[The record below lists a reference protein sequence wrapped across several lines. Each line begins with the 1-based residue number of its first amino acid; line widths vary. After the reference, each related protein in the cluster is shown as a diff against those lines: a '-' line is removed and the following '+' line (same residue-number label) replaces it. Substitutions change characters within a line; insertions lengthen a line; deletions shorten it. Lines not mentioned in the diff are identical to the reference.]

1 MAAEV
6 SPSSTGLLLGVGG
19 VTFCSLPQGPVT
31 GITMCSSPSHGSH
44 SSHDKSWDH
53 PASAA
58 QSPPSTDAFARSPA
72 AETADE
78 HGSDTTPTRGAAEA
92 ATAEGESQSVCQ
104 VLRWGQKKRL
114 RYVRSQ
120 NPTTTSPP
128 SHPSVLAGAPV
139 SSIAAISAV
148 RAVCKDEKKGAW
160 EEEWRESGERAG
172 EDACRLRVACGR
184 GAKKGG
190 EACEMEGAEE
200 NKAAVNRM
208 EGESVKEEAGRGS
221 TASGTKVLEFAY
233 PCKVKRA
240 SARVHEPS
248 LPALFSRGEKEARG
262 RGAREQ
268 CDQQLLRLDDEEDFW
283 AIRGGRLPLRPK
295 KRSKAAEKGV
305 QRLQPGAWLTGVCC
319 ERYQVRERKSKKK
332 TRGLR
337 GMSGRGSDTE

>member
-31 GITMCSSPSHGSH
+31 GITMGSSPSHGSH

-120 NPTTTSPP
+120 NPTTSSPA

-208 EGESVKEEAGRGS
+208 EGESVKEEAGPAAAAAAAAAALP
-221 TASGTKVLEFAY
+221 TAAEAAAVVPKFLISL
-233 PCKVKRA
+233 
-240 SARVHEPS
+240 SRV
-248 LPALFSRGEKEARG
+248 EK
-262 RGAREQ
+262 
-268 CDQQLLRLDDEEDFW
+268 EEDFW

-319 ERYQVRERKSKKK
+319 ERYQVRERKSKKVCSMV
-332 TRGLR
+332 L
-337 GMSGRGSDTE
+337 DVA